1 MPASDKRIKILRVI
15 ARLNMGGP
23 ALHVAYLTEGL
34 RKRGYDTTLVAG
46 SLARGED
53 SMAFVADARGVEV
66 VRIDELGRE
75 ISPLRDLMATIRL
88 ARLIRKERP
97 QILHTHTAKAGTVG
111 RVAARLAGSRRP
123 PIVVHTFH
131 GHVLRGYFGPVRTLL
146 FRLLERWL
154 AAGTTALVAVSP
166 QVRDDLVAL
175 GVAPRE
181 RFVVIRLGIEL
192 DERVA
197 PEQNGRAESRRYL
210 GIPGDRFAVGWIGRM
225 TAVKRTD
232 DVLIAF
238 KGLRDSGVDAVLCMV
253 GDGPDRVQLEQRAHE
268 LGVARDTVFLGYQED
283 VAPFYAAFD
292 ALVLPS
298 GNEGTPVTVIEAL
311 AAERPVVATRVGGVP
326 DVVRDGE
333 DGFLVEAGATDD
345 LADRLGRLARDPA
358 LRARM
363 GRRAASACCRAMRS
377 SGSSTTSTSSTGR
390 CSVRQA
396 GEDAEGRLLLPGC
409 GQEAGLPSDREIRVV
424 AEHEPEHQVD
434 ARVLASDRERL
445 AQIARLLRPRD
456 AEEAVGGIRLP
467 AVLGDP
473 DALLAPELVHGGDER
488 VDVSELHRSAAGTRR
503 GRLARPAVVRV
514 VRLGV
519 EVPQA
524 VGMHGGEKHERR
536 DRRAHLGGVVVATRR
551 RHSAGD
557 TIAADACRVD
567 TRVDRL
573 ADLRVVDRALDHPL
587 ASHVLVLRLE
597 EDRVVRLVP
606 GRPELHGRE
615 PGADSSPSTCR
626 CTASQR

>member
-1 MPASDKRIKILRVI
+1 LPESDKRIKILRVI

-88 ARLIRKERP
+88 ARLIRRERP

-111 RVAARLAGSRRP
+111 RVAARLAGSRKP

-131 GHVLRGYFGPVRTLL
+131 GHVLRGYFGPFRTLL

-154 AAGTTALVAVSP
+154 ASGTTALIAVSP
-166 QVRDDLVAL
+166 QVRDDLVSL

-197 PEQNGRAESRRYL
+197 SERNGRGESRRYL

-238 KGLRDSGVDAVLCMV
+238 KSLRDSGVDAVLCMV
-253 GDGPDRVQLEQRAHE
+253 GDGPDRIPLEQRAQE

-292 ALVLPS
+292 VLVLPS

-363 GRRAASACCRAMRS
+363 GKK
-377 SGSSTTSTSSTGR
+377 GR
-390 CSVRQA
+390 
-396 GEDAEGRLLLPGC
+396 E
-409 GQEAGLPSDREIRVV
+409 
-424 AEHEPEHQVD
+424 
-434 ARVLASDRERL
+434 RVLPRYAVERL
-445 AQIARLLRPRD
+445 VDDVDELSRSLL
-456 AEEAVGGIRLP
+456 
-467 AVLGDP
+467 
-473 DALLAPELVHGGDER
+473 
-488 VDVSELHRSAAGTRR
+488 SA
-503 GRLARPAVVRV
+503 
-514 VRLGV
+514 
-519 EVPQA
+519 
-524 VGMHGGEKHERR
+524 
-536 DRRAHLGGVVVATRR
+536 GGVRR
-551 RHSAGD
+551 R
-557 TIAADACRVD
+557 
-567 TRVDRL
+567 
-573 ADLRVVDRALDHPL
+573 
-587 ASHVLVLRLE
+587 
-597 EDRVVRLVP
+597 
-606 GRPELHGRE
+606 
-615 PGADSSPSTCR
+615 
-626 CTASQR
+626 